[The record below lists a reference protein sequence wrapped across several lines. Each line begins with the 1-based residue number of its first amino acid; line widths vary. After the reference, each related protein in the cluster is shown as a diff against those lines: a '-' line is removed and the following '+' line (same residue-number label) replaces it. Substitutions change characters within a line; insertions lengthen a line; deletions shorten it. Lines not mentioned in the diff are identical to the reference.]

1 MISIEINH
9 SQLKRLI
16 DATTKA
22 KKGFKKEL
30 AAAVNQAAKKTRLD
44 MGRQIRATVTL
55 KKDESE
61 KPISVRL
68 NATEANLAAVVNLK
82 KTPRLG
88 LRHFGAK
95 QDRRGVSYKISKTGG
110 RSKILGAFMGPKPG
124 VIKTSWRGNVFV
136 REGAAVKA
144 SKGRHTGR
152 MRQPIVQ
159 RFGVSAFGVYVKNN
173 LTKPQVE
180 AVTEELKKQ
189 IERRINLNV
198 LRASGLVKK

>member
-30 AAAVNQAAKKTRLD
+30 AAAVNQVAKKTRLD

-68 NATEANLAAVVNLK
+68 NATEANLAAVVRLE

-95 QDRRGVSYKISKTGG
+95 QNKKGVTYKISKTGG
-110 RSKILGAFMGPKPG
+110 RTLALGAFMGPTPKLAK
-124 VIKTSWRGNVFV
+124 VSWKGNAFK
-136 REGAAVKA
+136 RTG
-144 SKGRHTGR
+144 KGRL
-152 MRQPIVQ
+152 PIVQ
-159 RFGVSAFGVYVKNN
+159 ITGVSAFGVYVKNN
-173 LTKPQVE
+173 LTKPQVQT
-180 AVTEELKKQ
+180 VTEELKKQ